1 MSGTTQRAAET
12 ASARAGGKVILL
24 GEHAVVYGVPAI
36 AAGIALGAT
45 ARARAL
51 PGGADSALELG
62 GNTFRPGGETDVARA
77 FGALLAAG
85 DAGDPGDAGERDAAS
100 SVASAAQRN
109 SAAVHVHAHSD
120 LPAGGGLGSSA
131 ALGVAIARAVE
142 QLGRGVADPDRTLR
156 RARAWEEV
164 FHGTPSGIDTAAAL
178 HGGCFRFSRAH
189 GVHPIV
195 PAQPIWLCIGW
206 TGAGASTKAM
216 VDSVAQLAARKP
228 ELVTRSMDGV
238 RAVVQNG
245 ELCIEGGDL
254 PALGKLMDMNQML
267 LAGLMLSTEV
277 IETLCAAARRAGA
290 LGAKLTGAGGGG
302 SVIALLS
309 SEAAAAPVLAAWK
322 AEGFGGFATSVGH
335 DGGDHDG
342 GAPARAAEPAR

>member
-1 MSGTTQRAAET
+1 MSGPAREPDAA

-24 GEHAVVYGVPAI
+24 GEHAVVHGVPAI
-36 AAGIALGAT
+36 AAGIGLGAT

-51 PGGADSALELG
+51 PPGEASVLELG
-62 GNTFRPGGETDVARA
+62 GRSWRAGGTEDTARA
-77 FGALLAAG
+77 FTALLAAG
-85 DAGDPGDAGERDAAS
+85 APMNGERDA
-100 SVASAAQRN
+100 QTEE
-109 SAAVHVHAHSD
+109 AAVEVVAHSD

-131 ALGVAIARAVE
+131 ALGVAIAKAVE
-142 QLGRGVADPDRTLR
+142 LLLRGVADPDRALC

-189 GVHPIV
+189 GVHPIT
-195 PAQPIWLCIGW
+195 PARALWLCVGW

-228 ELVTRSMDGV
+228 ELVSRAMDGI
-238 RAVVQNG
+238 RALVQNA

-254 PALGKLMDMNQML
+254 PALGKLMNMNQMI
-267 LAGLMLSTEV
+267 LAGLMVSTEG
-277 IETLCAAARRAGA
+277 IETLCAAARGAGA

-309 SEAAAAPVLAAWK
+309 GEDAAPAVLDAWK
-322 AEGFGGFATSVGH
+322 AAGFAGFVTSIE
-335 DGGDHDG
+335 DGPR
-342 GAPARAAEPAR
+342 PAGEERAR